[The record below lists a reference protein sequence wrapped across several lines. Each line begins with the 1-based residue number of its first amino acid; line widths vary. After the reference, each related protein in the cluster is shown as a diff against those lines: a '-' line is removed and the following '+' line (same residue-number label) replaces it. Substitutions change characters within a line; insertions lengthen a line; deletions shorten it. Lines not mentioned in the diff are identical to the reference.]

1 VTGTEEGLVK
11 GKSAEEK
18 RKPERIFSGH
28 RVKSSVT
35 VIQVDGELP
44 KEQIREDA
52 KPLEELTFTSALPF
66 LLCDPEIFQEYIAIG
81 TLCWIRGRVLR
92 VSNIN
97 RLENKRRRTGHG
109 NF

>member
-1 VTGTEEGLVK
+1 M
-11 GKSAEEK
+11 
-18 RKPERIFSGH
+18 
-28 RVKSSVT
+28 T

-44 KEQIREDA
+44 KEQIREDT

-66 LLCDPEIFQEYIAIG
+66 LLCDPQIFQEYIAIG

-97 RLENKRRRTGHG
+97 RLENKRRRTEHG

>member
-1 VTGTEEGLVK
+1 MKIWKRLLMAVCLCAIWSFTALA
-11 GKSAEEK
+11 AESD
-18 RKPERIFSGH
+18 PGNF
-28 RVKSSVT
+28 VT
-35 VIQVDGELP
+35 VIRVDGELP

-97 RLENKRRRTGHG
+97 RLENKRRRTEHG

>member
-1 VTGTEEGLVK
+1 MTGTEEGLVK

-52 KPLEELTFTSALPF
+52 KPLEELTFKM
-66 LLCDPEIFQEYIAIG
+66 C
-81 TLCWIRGRVLR
+81 IRDRVKAGRKY
-92 VSNIN
+92 
-97 RLENKRRRTGHG
+97 KRQGSDTH
-109 NF
+109 

>member
-1 VTGTEEGLVK
+1 MTGTEEGLVK

-52 KPLEELTFTSALPF
+52 KPLEELTSTSALPF
-66 LLCDPEIFQEYIAIG
+66 LSCDPEIFQEYIAIG

-97 RLENKRRRTGHG
+97 RLENKRRRTEHG

>member
-1 VTGTEEGLVK
+1 MSTQTRSPRFRHVMNTVRVKYLQLTSATDNANIKNIKQSRVTGTEEGLVK

-66 LLCDPEIFQEYIAIG
+66 LLM
-81 TLCWIRGRVLR
+81 
-92 VSNIN
+92 
-97 RLENKRRRTGHG
+97 
-109 NF
+109 

>member
-1 VTGTEEGLVK
+1 MTGTEEGLVK

-66 LLCDPEIFQEYIAIG
+66 LLCDPEIF
-81 TLCWIRGRVLR
+81 
-92 VSNIN
+92 
-97 RLENKRRRTGHG
+97 
-109 NF
+109 